1 MQCNGRT
8 FPSEPRWTA
17 ILLPECRLKA
27 QSLSIVLEGE
37 IGNTNF
43 SFEIVQTGVIAG
55 IHQLCPKLLD
65 PAFKIFNVMTHS
77 EFHAD
82 SSLKVS
88 RRRRAYKRS
97 SMWE

>member
-1 MQCNGRT
+1 
-8 FPSEPRWTA
+8 
-17 ILLPECRLKA
+17 
-27 QSLSIVLEGE
+27 
-37 IGNTNF
+37 
-43 SFEIVQTGVIAG
+43 
-55 IHQLCPKLLD
+55 
-65 PAFKIFNVMTHS
+65 VMTHS

>member
-1 MQCNGRT
+1 M
-8 FPSEPRWTA
+8 
-17 ILLPECRLKA
+17 LLEEGRLKA
-27 QSLSIVLEGE
+27 QSFPIVLKRK
-37 IGNTNF
+37 IGHTNL
-43 SFEIVQTGVIAG
+43 SLEIVQTGVIAG